1 MGKAKDKSWKLE
13 TKTIQSGWNPKNG
26 EPRVLPIY
34 QSTTYRYDDAESV
47 AKLFDLEEAGH
58 MYSRLSNPT
67 CEAFENKM
75 ADLEG
80 GVGALATSAGQ
91 AASAISILNV
101 ASSGDHFIAAGSL
114 YGGTVALFTN
124 SMKKLGIEV
133 SLVDASLPLD
143 EMERYAGP
151 NTKAIFAE
159 TIANPAM
166 DVLDFHK
173 FSALAKK
180 LGVPLIVDNT
190 FATPY
195 LCRPLEHGADIVI
208 HSSTKYIDGHATSV
222 GGVIIE
228 GGTFDWTSGKFPE
241 FTREDES
248 YHGTVYT
255 RDFPESPY
263 IVKARVQ
270 WIRDLGAYMSPMNAF
285 LSNLGLETLHV
296 RMDRHCE
303 NAQKL
308 AEFLESHPK
317 VNWVKYPGL
326 ASHGDHENAKKYL
339 RGFSG
344 VLTFGVKGGRE
355 AGEKVMNSLELAA
368 IVVHVADV
376 RTSVLHP
383 ASMTHRQLS
392 EEEQVLAGV
401 SPDLIRVS
409 VGLEHIDDIIAD
421 FDRALH
427 KV

>member
-1 MGKAKDKSWKLE
+1 MGNENKKWKPE
-13 TKTIQSGWNPKNG
+13 TRAIQSGWSPKNG

-34 QSTTYRYDDAESV
+34 QSTTYRYDDVESV
-47 AKLFDLEEAGH
+47 AKLFDLEESGH

-80 GVGALATSAGQ
+80 GVGALATSSGQ
-91 AASAISILNV
+91 AASAISILNL
-101 ASSGDHFIAAGSL
+101 ASAGEHFIAAGSL

-124 SMKKLGIEV
+124 SMKKFGIEV
-133 SLVDASLPLD
+133 TLIDAALPI
-143 EMERYAGP
+143 EEIQKYFRP
-151 NTKAIFAE
+151 NTKAIFGE

-166 DVLDFHK
+166 DILDFEK
-173 FSALAKK
+173 FSTIANDM
-180 LGVPLIVDNT
+180 GVPLIVDNT

-195 LCRPLEHGADIVI
+195 LCRPLEHGAHIVT
-208 HSSTKYIDGHATSV
+208 HSATKYIDGHATSV

-228 GGTFDWTSGKFPE
+228 GGNFNWASDKFPE
-241 FTREDES
+241 FTLPDES

-255 RDFPESPY
+255 RDFPENPY

-270 WIRDLGAYMSPMNAF
+270 WIRDMGAYMSPMNAF

-303 NAQKL
+303 NAQEL
-308 AEFLESHPK
+308 AEFLDNHPK
-317 VNWVKYPGL
+317 VSWVKYPGL
-326 ASHGDHENAKKYL
+326 ANHADHERGKKYL

-355 AGEKVMNSLELAA
+355 AGEMVMNSLELAA

-392 EEEQVLAGV
+392 AQELVLAGV

-421 FDRALH
+421 FDRALSQ
-427 KV
+427 V